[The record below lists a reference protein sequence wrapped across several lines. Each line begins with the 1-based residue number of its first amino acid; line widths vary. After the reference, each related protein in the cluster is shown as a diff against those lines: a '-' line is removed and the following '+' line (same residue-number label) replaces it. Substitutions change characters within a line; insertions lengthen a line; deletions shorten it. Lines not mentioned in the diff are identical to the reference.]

1 VADEQL
7 ERSASDRMRRTMYFS
22 VGLSALLFGV
32 LLSPGAG
39 GFLGQMDQLQTPFA
53 YFTVAVIVALPATFP
68 VLTFLVPDSVMKA
81 LVAVLALGF
90 LASQVFFVAAMYGD
104 RLEGGAAPWFQ
115 GFGAIP
121 AALLAVAWSRGIAW
135 VFALAQGPIVA
146 VVALF
151 ARTDTGE
158 QALLD
163 GMGAM
168 VTCTILVGVA
178 TAVVGGAAQQDAIA
192 ASAAQ
197 QASVKAS
204 ALTREREQSRINA
217 MVHDDV
223 MSVLLAASRTP
234 APAALASQAA
244 SALRSVQQLTAAEDT
259 RRVYTPQEFVAILR
273 STVSEAADIEFT
285 ASVTSDAA
293 VPSHAVAAVAEATGE
308 AVRNS
313 VLHAGDDAAR
323 SVGVTVDDSGVAV
336 RIADGGRGFNLRNVA
351 PRRLGIRVSI
361 LERMRSLTGGDAQ
374 VASRPGAG
382 TTVDLTWHR
391 VAP

>member
-1 VADEQL
+1 
-7 ERSASDRMRRTMYFS
+7 MYFS
-22 VGLSALLFGV
+22 IGLSALVFGV

-39 GFLGQMDQLQTPFA
+39 GFLGQLHQLYTPFA
-53 YFTVAVIVALPATFP
+53 YFTVAVIVVLPATFP
-68 VLTFLVPDSVMKA
+68 VLTFLVPNSVMKA

-90 LASQVFFVAAMYGD
+90 LTSQLLFAFAMHGD
-104 RLEGGAAPWFQ
+104 RLEQSAAPWFQ

-121 AALLAVAWSRGIAW
+121 ATLLAVAWSRGLAW
-135 VFALAQGPIVA
+135 TFALTQGPIVA

-151 ARTDTGE
+151 TRTDTGE

-204 ALTREREQSRINA
+204 ALTREREQTRINA

-223 MSVLLAASRTP
+223 MSVLLSASRTP
-234 APAALASQAA
+234 APATLASQAA
-244 SALRSVQQLTAAEDT
+244 SALRSVEQLTTAEDA

-273 STVSEAADIEFT
+273 STVGETADIDFS
-285 ASVTSDAA
+285 ASVLSDAA

-313 VLHAGDDAAR
+313 VLHAGDDASR
-323 SVGVTVDDSGVAV
+323 SVGVTVDDAGLAV
-336 RIADGGRGFNLRNVA
+336 RIADGGRGFNVRNVA

-361 LERMRSLTGGDAQ
+361 LERMRSLTGGDAH
-374 VASRPGAG
+374 VTSRPGAG
-382 TTVDLTWHR
+382 TTVDLTWQR